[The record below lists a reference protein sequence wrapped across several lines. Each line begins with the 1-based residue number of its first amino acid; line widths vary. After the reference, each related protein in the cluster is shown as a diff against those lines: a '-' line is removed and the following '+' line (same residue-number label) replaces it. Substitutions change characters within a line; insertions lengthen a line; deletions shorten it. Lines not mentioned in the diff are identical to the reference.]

1 MENDREL
8 SIAELRYILDKMN
21 FYRRSSG
28 YIADT
33 PDGRMEFFDSKP
45 SFGGAYVTKVV
56 IERSLKNKLFN
67 NEE

>member
-1 MENDREL
+1 MENDRKL
-8 SIAELRYILDKMN
+8 SISELQFILDKMN

-33 PDGRMEFFDSKP
+33 PDGKIEFFDSRP

-56 IERSLKNKLFN
+56 IERSLKDKLFN